1 MKPILLILLLTR
13 LTRANDCSQENDLI
27 FNQDYN
33 QADPPIKPKTKV
45 DVRLLFKTFDEVDDS
60 QMTFT
65 FNSVIDLSW
74 QDDRIRMDP
83 KFTQRRKSR
92 DFGTCIWSPS
102 LTFRGQV
109 SLSHVSNVNN
119 DMEIRIENIGN
130 ASIRINFKLHVKV
143 KINCPYF
150 EFRWFPFDRQFC
162 SVVLYS
168 TDTDVDLNGVLD
180 DVYTFHYDKIPLEY
194 DVTNDTLGERDTKVF
209 KENGNPYFGTKLWLD
224 RRLPPYYG
232 YLIFTEMIVV
242 ISWITYWVPYAS
254 YPGRLGPL
262 VTLLLTLVNT
272 FIKIRGVIPTC
283 MASIPVIEIYVI
295 ACIFQILFV
304 ILGYAHI
311 LIAIQNLKSKVAT
324 DGGMDPKVVEE
335 QKVKK
340 INRIYQIMSPV
351 LNVGMWLI
359 IGLYSHFGPQS
370 YLGQLA

>member
-1 MKPILLILLLTR
+1 MKPILLILSLLR

-92 DFGTCIWSPS
+92 GFGTCIWSPS

-168 TDTDVDLNGVLD
+168 TDTDVDFNG
-180 DVYTFHYDKIPLEY
+180 YS
-194 DVTNDTLGERDTKVF
+194 
-209 KENGNPYFGTKLWLD
+209 
-224 RRLPPYYG
+224 
-232 YLIFTEMIVV
+232 MI
-242 ISWITYWVPYAS
+242 S
-254 YPGRLGPL
+254 
-262 VTLLLTLVNT
+262 
-272 FIKIRGVIPTC
+272 
-283 MASIPVIEIYVI
+283 
-295 ACIFQILFV
+295 
-304 ILGYAHI
+304 
-311 LIAIQNLKSKVAT
+311 
-324 DGGMDPKVVEE
+324 
-335 QKVKK
+335 
-340 INRIYQIMSPV
+340 
-351 LNVGMWLI
+351 
-359 IGLYSHFGPQS
+359 
-370 YLGQLA
+370 